1 MEWYNLFR
9 THILERGREYYQN
22 GYISSFD
29 MYENNIEA
37 EVSGTEDYHVEIEFE
52 GDNLIYMNCDC
63 PHAESGNNCKHM
75 AAVLFRFEEELC
87 DDGIDREDAAVGE
100 KTELTLEDR
109 YANRRKDAVDLVN
122 KIPEDKVRE
131 MLVQY
136 VLSDNSLRNRL
147 NLEYSTKLDAGQ
159 MLALKNEI
167 NDIVDNNSHRGYVDW
182 YHASDFTGDL
192 SNFLESKVK
201 VLIEKNYLE
210 QAFELTN
217 LVFHCIGNIDM
228 DDSDGGSTYV
238 ADDCYECWKLILQ
251 KCDNQQKEKIRKWF
265 EAHQN
270 GYVIDYM
277 EEYLQEF
284 LYTEFLLEENIKER
298 IAELDEIIS
307 MSSGSNDCSSIY
319 SVHYGYENAIIK
331 RIDYM
336 EMLGCTEAEILEYR
350 RNNRQFF
357 VIREMEINEALN
369 IQDYEKAK
377 QILLESKR
385 LDADYPKQVKKYSRQ
400 LIDLYKRNGE
410 IEEYR
415 KELLY
420 QLQNCSQEDLKYFLA
435 LKEIM
440 SSWKEWESTVDLIIN
455 SNRDLYFVCKIL
467 NEQKRYEEL
476 MDKIKKDDNIY
487 LLDEYENNLKKA
499 VPDSVIE
506 IYTKFVL
513 KEVQRVSD
521 RNGYRHLMVYLK
533 KISKIS
539 NGKEVASEIAE
550 QWKSE
555 YRRRS
560 AMMDELR
567 KAGF

>member
-1 MEWYNLFR
+1 MHEK
-9 THILERGREYYQN
+9 
-22 GYISSFD
+22 
-29 MYENNIEA
+29 NIEA

-52 GDNLIYMNCDC
+52 GENVIYMNCDC

-87 DDGIDREDAAVGE
+87 DDGFDREDTAVGE

-147 NLEYSTKLDAGQ
+147 NLEYSTKLDARQ

-167 NDIVDNNSHRGYVDW
+167 NDIVYNNSHKGYVDW
-182 YHASDFTGDL
+182 YHASDFAGGL

-201 VLIEKNYLE
+201 FLIEKNYLE

-228 DDSDGGSTYV
+228 DDSYGGSTYV

-270 GYVIDYM
+270 V
-277 EEYLQEF
+277 
-284 LYTEFLLEENIKER
+284 
-298 IAELDEIIS
+298 
-307 MSSGSNDCSSIY
+307 
-319 SVHYGYENAIIK
+319 YENAIIK

-350 RNNRQFF
+350 KSNRQFF

-385 LDADYPKQVKKYSRQ
+385 LDANYPKQVKKYSRQ

-487 LLDEYENNLKKA
+487 LLDEYEKNLKKA
-499 VPDSVIE
+499 LPDSVIE
-506 IYTKFVL
+506 IYTKFVS

-550 QWKSE
+550 QWKVE